1 MWEPFEVWMMGDPA
15 APGLHR
21 PIHPPD
27 HTHTHTHTHNTLCF
41 LGRGRRWVRARGRE
55 EGGGRVRT
63 GGVEE
68 SAD

>member
-27 HTHTHTHTHNTLCF
+27 HTHTHTHAHTHITLF
-41 LGRGRRWVRARGRE
+41 VFWEG
-55 EGGGRVRT
+55 EGGG
-63 GGVEE
+63 
-68 SAD
+68 